1 MPAGLE
7 IERKFLVTTAP
18 EGLDTYSSK
27 DIDQGYLAVTDD
39 GVEVRVRRY
48 GSQAF
53 LTVKSGGGRARV
65 EEELEIDERRFGA
78 LWALT
83 EGRRL
88 QKVRYLMPVPDGPVI
103 ELDVYREE
111 LDGLMVAEIEFESP
125 EAAAAFEPPAWF
137 GREVSDDPAYKNNR
151 LAMDGVP

>member
-88 QKVRYLMPVPDGPVI
+88 GRRQDDGGGG
-103 ELDVYREE
+103 LDVYREE